1 MDEQEQ
7 TEINMYDI
15 HTLYKQELNH
25 YRNLLQL
32 THRLERAVEQGKI
45 EDLEPLFSKRKKILA
60 KISVHEEGA
69 GALSEKVNKPNADEE
84 EKLAGIIE
92 EIREITK
99 KVMDMDGKIEEKL
112 KSKKDRIHDQLKKVR
127 QGRKALKGY
136 APKRRHIPRYISKK
150 G

>member
-25 YRNLLQL
+25 YKNLLQL
-32 THRLERAVEQGKI
+32 THRLERAAEQGKM
-45 EDLEPLFSKRKKILA
+45 EDLEPLFSKREKILA
-60 KISVHEEGA
+60 KISAHEEERGT
-69 GALSEKVNKPNADEE
+69 LNEKVKTLNTNEE
-84 EKLAGIIE
+84 QKLAGIIE
-92 EIREITK
+92 EIRGITK
-99 KVMDMDGKIEEKL
+99 EIMDMDGIIEEKL
-112 KSKKDRIHDQLKKVR
+112 KSKKDQIHDQLKKVR

-136 APKRRHIPRYISKK
+136 APKRRHIPRYIDRK

>member
-15 HTLYKQELNH
+15 HTFYKQELNH
-25 YRNLLQL
+25 YRNLLEL
-32 THRLERAVEQGKI
+32 THQLERAAEQGKI
-45 EDLEPLFSKRKKILA
+45 EDLEPLFSKREKILA
-60 KISVHEEGA
+60 KISAHEEERGS
-69 GALSEKVNKPNADEE
+69 LSEKVNKLNTNEE
-84 EKLAGIIE
+84 QKLAEIIE

-99 KVMDMDGKIEEKL
+99 EVMDMDGEIEEKL
-112 KSKKDRIHDQLKKVR
+112 KVEKDDIHDKLIKVR

-136 APKRRHIPRYISKK
+136 APHRFIPRYVDKR

>member
-7 TEINMYDI
+7 TEINMYDL

-25 YRNLLQL
+25 YRNLLEL
-32 THRLERAVEQGKI
+32 TRQLERAAEQGKM
-45 EDLEPLFSKRKKILA
+45 EDLEPLFSKREKILE
-60 KISVHEEGA
+60 KISAHEEGG
-69 GALSEKVNKPNADEE
+69 GALSEKVNKLNANKEQ
-84 EKLAGIIE
+84 KLAEIIE

-99 KVMDMDGKIEEKL
+99 EVMDMDGKIEEKL
-112 KSKKDRIHDQLKKVR
+112 KAKKDQIHDQLTKVR

>member
-25 YRNLLQL
+25 YRNLLEL
-32 THRLERAVEQGKI
+32 THQLERAAEQGKM
-45 EDLEPLFSKRKKILA
+45 EDLEPLFSKREKILE

-69 GALSEKVNKPNADEE
+69 GALSEKVNKPNANEE
-84 EKLAGIIE
+84 QKLAGIIE
-92 EIREITK
+92 EIRGITK
-99 KVMDMDGKIEEKL
+99 EIMDMDGIIEEKL
-112 KSKKDRIHDQLKKVR
+112 KAKKDDINDKLTKVR

>member
-25 YRNLLQL
+25 YRNLLEL
-32 THRLERAVEQGKI
+32 THQLERAAEQGKM
-45 EDLEPLFSKRKKILA
+45 EDLEPLFSKREKILA
-60 KISVHEEGA
+60 KISAHAEERGT
-69 GALSEKVNKPNADEE
+69 LSEEANTLNPDEE
-84 EKLAGIIE
+84 QKLVETIE
-92 EIREITK
+92 EIREMTK
-99 KVMDMDGKIEEKL
+99 EVVEIDRKIEEKL
-112 KSKKDRIHDQLKKVR
+112 KAKKDGINDKLIKIR

>member
-15 HTLYKQELNH
+15 HTLYKRELNH
-25 YRNLLQL
+25 YRVLLEL
-32 THRLERAVEQGKI
+32 THQLERVAEQGKI
-45 EDLEPLFSKRKKILA
+45 EDLEPLFSKREKILA
-60 KISVHEEGA
+60 KISAHAEERGT
-69 GALSEKVNKPNADEE
+69 LSEKVNKPNANEE

-92 EIREITK
+92 EIREMTK
-99 KVMDMDGKIEEKL
+99 EVMDMDGKIEEKL
-112 KSKKDRIHDQLKKVR
+112 KVEKDQIHDQLKKVR

>member
-7 TEINMYDI
+7 TEINMYDLR
-15 HTLYKQELNH
+15 TFYKRELNH
-25 YRNLLQL
+25 YRNLLEL
-32 THRLERAVEQGKI
+32 TNRLERAAEQGKM
-45 EDLEPLFSKRKKILA
+45 EDLEPLFSKREKILA

-69 GALSEKVNKPNADEE
+69 GALSEKVNKPNANEE
-84 EKLAGIIE
+84 EKLAGIIA

-99 KVMDMDGKIEEKL
+99 EVVEIDRKIEEKL
-112 KSKKDRIHDQLKKVR
+112 KAKKDGINDKLIRIR

-136 APKRRHIPRYISKK
+136 APKRRYIPRYIDRK